1 MRCRRKLVKQQE
13 ETPPPTPAAHKQT
26 SVSTEPEPVTQSSN
40 QINQVKPG
48 PYLLR
53 QRSETHMADNL
64 AYGCRSEVE
73 ESYSVVYDY
82 PSVITVAHPEEE
94 THSDSTDI
102 YEKIND

>member
-1 MRCRRKLVKQQE
+1 M
-13 ETPPPTPAAHKQT
+13 
-26 SVSTEPEPVTQSSN
+26 STKPEPVTQSGN
-40 QINQVKPG
+40 QINEVKPG
-48 PYLLR
+48 PYLL
-53 QRSETHMADNL
+53 QQHSETRMGDNL

-82 PSVITVAHPEEE
+82 PSVITVGHPEEE